1 METIYSVAGSKS
13 YKNLLA
19 DPRNYDAITVPIYP
33 QNSEIKAGTLITRN
47 SAGLWTPI
55 ASGSIAT
62 DKEWESVYAALAFYG
77 YELYDMPSSN
87 GVWGKYLSDVGFK
100 QHVVTATCPDCYTI
114 RDFCRDHPS
123 GTYVIG
129 TGSHAVAAINGDY
142 YDTWDSGDEIVSYY
156 WGK

>member
-1 METIYSVAGSKS
+1 MAKPLYFPSKGG
-13 YKNLLA
+13 
-19 DPRNYDAITVPIYP
+19 RTVPFVLSNPNPKKVRVGDCVIRA
-33 QNSEIKAGTLITRN
+33 I
-47 SAGLWTPI
+47 
-55 ASGSIAT
+55 SIAT
-62 DKEWESVYAALAFYG
+62 GKEWESVYAALAFYG

-87 GVWGKYLSDVGFK
+87 GVWGKYLSDLGFK
-100 QHVVTATCPDCYTI
+100 QHVVTETCPDCYTI

-129 TGSHAVAAINGDY
+129 TGSHAVAAVNGDY